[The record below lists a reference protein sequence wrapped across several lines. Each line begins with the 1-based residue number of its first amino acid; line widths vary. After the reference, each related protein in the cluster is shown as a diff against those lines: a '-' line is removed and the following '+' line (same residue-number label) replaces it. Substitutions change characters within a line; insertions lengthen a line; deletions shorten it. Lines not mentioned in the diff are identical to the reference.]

1 MDKGLRYLETDKFW
15 ENGENQDIITRY
27 INFYEIIIKK
37 RNQKYLFSIFNTN
50 KHNKSDT
57 HWWIFMDI
65 RPRKKNLL
73 LFDSLGLE
81 RLKSFILDN
90 DENIIDALF
99 FNIKK
104 C

>member
-1 MDKGLRYLETDKFW
+1 
-15 ENGENQDIITRY
+15 
-27 INFYEIIIKK
+27 
-37 RNQKYLFSIFNTN
+37 
-50 KHNKSDT
+50 
-57 HWWIFMDI
+57 MDI

-90 DENIIDALF
+90 DKNIIDALF